1 MKEAETAR
9 PVFGRRDP
17 DARGYFGAY
26 GGRFVPET
34 LVAPIEELT
43 AGYYAARE
51 DDAFCEELDRLL
63 KHYVGRP
70 TPLYEARNLARAG
83 EAGRAGQVLDPP
95 NVRIFLKREDL
106 THTGAHKINNALGQ
120 ALLAKRMG
128 KRRVVAET
136 GAGQH
141 GVATATAC
149 ALLGL
154 ECRVYMGTED
164 MRRQALNVVRMQLLG
179 ATVHGV
185 DAGSRTL
192 KDAINEAMRDWVAN
206 VTDTYYLLGS
216 ALGPHPYPLMVRE
229 FQSVIGREARS
240 QILEQAG
247 RLPDVVVACVGGGS
261 NAIGIFDGFLDDK
274 TVRLIGV
281 EAGGERIE
289 PGRHAARFA
298 GGSTGVLQGTRT
310 FVLQDD
316 AGSRTLK
323 DAINEAMRDWVANV
337 TDTYYLLGSA
347 LGPHPYPLMV
357 REFQSVIGREARAQ
371 ILQQAGRLPDVV
383 VACVGG
389 GSNAIGIFDGFLDDQ
404 TVRLIG
410 VEAGGE
416 KIAPGRH
423 AARFA
428 GGSTGVLQ
436 GTRTF
441 VLQDDPGN
449 IELTH
454 SISAGLDY
462 AAVGP
467 EHAWLRELGRT
478 EYAHISDAE
487 ALDGF
492 KVLARLEGIL
502 PALESSHAIA
512 YTMQLV
518 PTLKSGSIVLVN
530 LSGRGDKD
538 VQTVID
544 SGGRVPSDPADAS

>member
-1 MKEAETAR
+1 MPTLTSERAL
-9 PVFGRRDP
+9 FGRRDP
-17 DARGYFGAY
+17 DARGYFGEY

-43 AGYYAARE
+43 AGYFAAR
-51 DDAFCEELDRLL
+51 DDPAFREELSRLL

-70 TPLYEARNLARAG
+70 TPLYEATRLTEGTTA
-83 EAGRAGQVLDPP
+83 
-95 NVRIFLKREDL
+95 RIFLKREDL

-128 KRRVVAET
+128 KTRVVAET

-154 ECRVYMGTED
+154 QCGVYMGAED

-179 ATVHGV
+179 ADVRQV
-185 DAGSRTL
+185 DSGSRTL

-206 VTDTYYLLGS
+206 VHETYYLLGS

-229 FQSVIGREARS
+229 FQAVIGREARA

-261 NAIGIFDGFLDDK
+261 NAIGIFDAFVDDVN
-274 TVRLIGV
+274 VRLIGV
-281 EAGGERIE
+281 EAGGER
-289 PGRHAARFA
+289 
-298 GGSTGVLQGTRT
+298 
-310 FVLQDD
+310 
-316 AGSRTLK
+316 
-323 DAINEAMRDWVANV
+323 
-337 TDTYYLLGSA
+337 
-347 LGPHPYPLMV
+347 
-357 REFQSVIGREARAQ
+357 
-371 ILQQAGRLPDVV
+371 
-383 VACVGG
+383 
-389 GSNAIGIFDGFLDDQ
+389 
-404 TVRLIG
+404 
-410 VEAGGE
+410 
-416 KIAPGRH
+416 IAPGRH

-441 VLQDDPGN
+441 ILQDDAGN

-467 EHAWLRELGRT
+467 EHAWLRDLGRT
-478 EYAHISDAE
+478 EYGYVTDAE
-487 ALDGF
+487 ALAGF
-492 KVLARLEGIL
+492 QLLGRREGIL
-502 PALESSHAIA
+502 PALESAHAIA
-512 YTMQLV
+512 YTDRLRREV
-518 PTLKSGSIVLVN
+518 ADGSIILVN

-538 VQTVID
+538 VQSVAEAL
-544 SGGRVPSDPADAS
+544 R